1 MKNKLQLGLVLGM
14 IFLFTNALGQTNGG
28 AAEKVENNRAPECHL
43 SLLLDATKANLNFG
57 KLNSASPGY
66 KKNHSGCSDFDAILN
81 WCYTK
86 ICRLVQIIFHYKGM
100 GVERK

>member
-14 IFLFTNALGQTNGG
+14 IFLFTNSLGQTNGG
-28 AAEKVENNRAPECHL
+28 VAEKIENNKETESHL
-43 SLLLDATKANLNFG
+43 SILLDAAKANLNLG
-57 KLNSASPGY
+57 KLNSALPGY
-66 KKNHSGCSDFDAILN
+66 KKNHNGCSDFDAILN

-86 ICRLVQIIFHYKGM
+86 IHMLVQIIFHYKGI